1 MVIKHGISG
10 DEVDHEILSIMQR
23 NLCITVGELVN
34 LLSRKYELRDYVIA
48 YRVWSLWKR
57 GGLID
62 LSGFDKQS
70 TVVNYVFSLEA
81 LWFWVA
87 LVITIMAYVFIYIN
101 NPPVIAYARYF
112 IGSVFITFILGYSA
126 IELAYP
132 RGGDEVS
139 PLERFVLSLGL
150 SLVIIPIVGT
160 VLAYMPFRF
169 TVVSVPTTLTILT
182 VVMLSLAVIRKG
194 RYTLRISEVCR

>member
-1 MVIKHGISG
+1 MTIGRKQGING
-10 DEVDHEILSIMQR
+10 DEVDREILGIMQR
-23 NLCITVGELVN
+23 SPCVTVGDLVN
-34 LLSRKYELRDYVIA
+34 LLSRKYGLRDYVIA

-57 GGLID
+57 GLVD
-62 LSGFDKQS
+62 LAGFDRQS

-81 LWFWVA
+81 LWFWIA
-87 LVITIMAYVFIYIN
+87 LTITILAYVFVYIN
-101 NPPVIAYARYF
+101 NPIIAYARYF
-112 IGSVFITFILGYSA
+112 IGTAFVTFILGYSA
-126 IELAYP
+126 VELAYP
-132 RGGDEVS
+132 RGDELS
-139 PLERFVLSLGL
+139 PLERFVFSLGL

-194 RYTLRISEVCR
+194 RYVLRVGEVCG